1 VQQTRWKKSWLRESL
16 IASTFFWRKNPIAS
30 IPTYASN
37 IFPIVAP
44 VVIFHA
50 CIWNPIMH
58 GADPWMYLVGLYAM
72 AVLYSLYYGFTR
84 QKPYWWA
91 GIAFVLLYATV
102 LIWQTYWAIA
112 TARKTAWGTR
122 SGRAD
127 DGLGFRIIGTIGSP
141 QPSGIPVCAEVER
154 IGAAAGSELGVAA

>member
-1 VQQTRWKKSWLRESL
+1 V
-16 IASTFFWRKNPIAS
+16 
-30 IPTYASN
+30 
-37 IFPIVAP
+37 FPIVAP
-44 VVIFHA
+44 LVIFHA
-50 CIWNPIMH
+50 CIWNPLVH

-84 QKPYWWA
+84 RKPYWWA

-122 SGRAD
+122 SGRVD

-141 QPSGIPVCAEVER
+141 QPSGIPVCDDVEQ
-154 IGAAAGSELGVAA
+154 IGAAAGGNIGVAA

>member
-1 VQQTRWKKSWLRESL
+1 
-16 IASTFFWRKNPIAS
+16 
-30 IPTYASN
+30 
-37 IFPIVAP
+37 
-44 VVIFHA
+44 
-50 CIWNPIMH
+50 
-58 GADPWMYLVGLYAM
+58 M

-84 QKPYWWA
+84 RKPYWWA

-122 SGRAD
+122 SGRVD

-141 QPSGIPVCAEVER
+141 QPSGIPVCDDVEQ
-154 IGAAAGSELGVAA
+154 IGAAAGGNIGVAA